1 MSVRDRVATYLQK
14 YSRTRVLQILCGGCA
29 LALTACARN
38 HSDDLLT
45 TYSAQLSVDGNK
57 PAIVTLHLEPGTY
70 LIDAREQDID
80 LRMVVVGDSG
90 EHAEVQ
96 DAVPRH
102 GLHVQVASLKSAGDL
117 RVELR
122 SLDHRTKRGNATLR
136 AARWRRAILRHPM
149 NANWDSWLSVWQVA
163 QTRGRSPASPW
174 RKRPPCLNEAVA
186 HFELARDDVAQ
197 GPRRSTRSATCN
209 IF

>member
-1 MSVRDRVATYLQK
+1 MSVRDHVATYLEK

-38 HSDDLLT
+38 HVRRPADHLLRA
-45 TYSAQLSVDGNK
+45 AQSSMATQ

-80 LRMVVVGDSG
+80 LRIVVVGDSG

-102 GLHVQVASLKSAGDL
+102 GLHVQVASLKS
-117 RVELR
+117 
-122 SLDHRTKRGNATLR
+122 
-136 AARWRRAILRHPM
+136 
-149 NANWDSWLSVWQVA
+149 
-163 QTRGRSPASPW
+163 GR
-174 RKRPPCLNEAVA
+174 
-186 HFELARDDVAQ
+186 
-197 GPRRSTRSATCN
+197 
-209 IF
+209 